1 MKLSSHDILK
11 RRHRRARAKIRGT
24 ASRPR
29 LSVSRSSRHIVAQL
43 IDDERA
49 ETLAA
54 ASDIKISAKKDLT
67 KTKKAELVGREI
79 AQKAKDAGISKVV
92 FDRGGR
98 RYHGR
103 VKALADSARS
113 EGLTL

>member
-1 MKLSSHDILK
+1 MKLSSHDMLR

-29 LSVSRSSRHIVAQL
+29 LSVSRSLRHIVAQL
-43 IDDERA
+43 IDDEHAR
-49 ETLAA
+49 TLAA
-54 ASDIKISAKKDLT
+54 ASDIALSVKKNLT
-67 KTKKAELVGREI
+67 KTKRAELVGRAI
-79 AQKAKDAGISKVV
+79 AKKANEAGITKAV
-92 FDRGGR
+92 FDRGGH